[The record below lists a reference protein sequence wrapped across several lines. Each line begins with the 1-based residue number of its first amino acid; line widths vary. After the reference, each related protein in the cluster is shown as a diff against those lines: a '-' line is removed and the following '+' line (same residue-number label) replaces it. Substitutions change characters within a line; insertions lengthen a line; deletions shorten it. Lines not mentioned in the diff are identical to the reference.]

1 MMKPDP
7 DHLFNE
13 DLEQLLESLE
23 DKDSHGE
30 QAIDELSFLFEQ
42 SCSPAARSGTSLGQ
56 PLSSLPSEQEL
67 QELFGDSINWEEV
80 PTNDLY
86 STRGLVPKSEPEE
99 GDDLEFPR
107 LENAALWDSEAII
120 TISNPNFYDSLEDL
134 EAFLEKPTAPAQSPL
149 SDIFKSLESLLSEST
164 AVNQVGAAEPLQRLE
179 SLEIAPESHLE
190 DKFKDLEKLIE
201 EANQVMGGATLASSF
216 SPSVGLNNLRPLV
229 SKAFEQ
235 LIVRVPLK
243 QLDNLSNLIGEVVV
257 KRNRLEEEQERLRL
271 FLDNLL
277 NQVQNLSDV
286 GSRMQ
291 DLYERTL
298 LEGALLAS
306 RNSGG
311 GIGYGRVKG
320 ENQGDSAMTS
330 ELDALEIDRF
340 TDFHLLSQETIELIV
355 RVRESASDIQFVV
368 DETDQVTRTLRQVT
382 TQLQEGMTKSR
393 MGPFSETADRLP
405 RAIRDISLKLN
416 KQAKLKVEG
425 GDVLIDKMIL
435 EHLNSPM
442 THLVNNAITH
452 GIESPQE
459 RMAKGKP
466 VLGTIWVRAF
476 LQGNQTLITVSDD
489 GAGIDADRVKRKAIK
504 KGLIS
509 EQEAQHLSPQE
520 VYELLFHPGFSTK
533 DQADDFAG
541 RGVGLDVVRTSLIDV
556 RGTVTIDSVLGKG
569 TTFTIRLPLTL
580 SICKALCCV
589 SNHARIGFSM
599 DGVEDIIRDIQ
610 ARDIQMDRDGRR
622 CVFWQNTLL
631 PFQPLSELL
640 SYNRQVSRRS
650 FYTDKQEE
658 DSFAILILRS
668 GNNLLGIQ
676 VDQVIG
682 ELEIVIKQIEGPIPK
697 TPGIAGATVLGDGT
711 VMPIG
716 DVLELI
722 DIAQGRLRTDNGS
735 PWRQPAPPVEVETNQ
750 KSETMVLIVDDSI
763 TVRQLLSLSFSKAGY
778 RVEQARDGQEAWEK
792 LRGGLPCDIIFCDI
806 EMPRMNGLELLANL
820 QKDPRLAAI
829 PVACLTSRGSE
840 RHRKMAA
847 ELGASGY
854 FIKPCPDRDLLSAAK
869 KMIAG
874 EVLLADSIKTAL
886 NQPLS
891 SDTTI
896 IDVNTANFSPQSTPL
911 VLIVDDSVM
920 VREMLTISFVK
931 AGYRIEQARDG
942 LEAWEKLQAG
952 LACDLILC
960 DIEMPRM
967 NGLELLSRLQEDE
980 QLQKIPVAMVTSRG
994 AQKMQN
1000 LAAAKGAKG
1009 YFVKPYV
1016 EDVLLSAAQRLIAGE
1031 VLIRKES
1038 LVD

>member
-1 MMKPDP
+1 MMKPDS

-23 DKDSHGE
+23 DKDTDGGE
-30 QAIDELSFLFEQ
+30 ALNELSFLFEQ
-42 SCSPAARSGTSLGQ
+42 SSTPKADPRVSSRST
-56 PLSSLPSEQEL
+56 LSSLPSEQEL
-67 QELFGDSINWEEV
+67 QELFGDSMNWEEA
-80 PTNDLY
+80 PTNALN
-86 STRGLVPKSEPEE
+86 STSQPSPEPESE
-99 GDDLEFPR
+99 DWDDLESLL
-107 LENAALWDSEAII
+107 LENAPIPDSEAIV
-120 TISNPNFYDSLEDL
+120 TIAKPNFYDTLEELD
-134 EAFLEKPTAPAQSPL
+134 AFLEKSAPQAQKDL
-149 SDIFKSLESLLSEST
+149 FESLEALLSESRIV
-164 AVNQVGAAEPLQRLE
+164 APVAPPVPLPQLE
-179 SLEIAPESHLE
+179 LPEIEPESPLE
-190 DKFKDLEKLIE
+190 DEFKDLEKLLE
-201 EANQVMGGATLASSF
+201 ETNQVMGGSTSA
-216 SPSVGLNNLRPLV
+216 SVGPVVRLNNVRPRA

-235 LIVRVPLK
+235 TMRVPIK
-243 QLDNLSNLIGEVVV
+243 QLDNLSNLIGELVV
-257 KRNRLEEEQERLRL
+257 KRNRLEQEQDRLRL

-306 RNSGG
+306 RNSYQGNGNGRGG
-311 GIGYGRVKG
+311 G
-320 ENQGDSAMTS
+320 ENNGNSATTG
-330 ELDALEIDRF
+330 ELDALEMDRF
-340 TDFHLLSQETIELIV
+340 TDFHLLSQEMIELIV

-368 DETDQVTRTLRQVT
+368 DETDQVTRTLRQAT

-393 MGPFSETADRLP
+393 MVPFSQTADRLP
-405 RAIRDISLKLN
+405 RAIRDISLKLH

-452 GIESPQE
+452 GIESPQD
-459 RMAKGKP
+459 RMAKRKP
-466 VLGTIWVRAF
+466 ALGTISVRAF
-476 LQGNQTLITVSDD
+476 LQGNQTVITVSDD
-489 GAGIDADRVKRKAIK
+489 GAGIDANRVKRKAIE
-504 KGLIS
+504 KGLITD
-509 EQEAQHLSPQE
+509 QEAQNLSPQE

-533 DQADDFAG
+533 DKADDFAG

-599 DGVEDIIRDIQ
+599 DGVEDMKDFQ
-610 ARDIQMDRDGRR
+610 TSDIQMDMDGRR

-640 SYNRQVSRRS
+640 SYNRQLSRGS
-650 FYTDKQEE
+650 FYTGKQEE
-658 DSFAILILRS
+658 DSFSIVILRG
-668 GNNLLGIQ
+668 GNNLLAVQ
-676 VDQVIG
+676 VDQVLG
-682 ELEIVIKQIEGPIPK
+682 EQEIVIKQIEGPIPK
-697 TPGIAGATVLGDGT
+697 TAGIAGATVLGDGT

-735 PWRQPAPPVEVETNQ
+735 PWRKPTPPVEVETSQ
-750 KSETMVLIVDDSI
+750 KSEAMVLIVDDSI
-763 TVRQLLSLSFSKAGY
+763 TVRELLSLSFSKAGY

-792 LRGGLPCDIIFCDI
+792 LRGGLPCDIVFCDI
-806 EMPRMNGLELLANL
+806 EMPRMNGLELLSNL
-820 QKDPRLAAI
+820 QKDPRLAQI
-829 PVACLTSRGSE
+829 PVALLTSRGAE
-840 RHRKMAA
+840 RHRKVAA
-847 ELGASGY
+847 KLGASGY
-854 FIKPCPDRDLLSAAK
+854 FTKPYTERDLLSAAER
-869 KMIAG
+869 MIAG
-874 EVLLADSIKTAL
+874 EVLLTNSIKAHR

-891 SDTTI
+891 ADATV
-896 IDVNTANFSPQSTPL
+896 IDSNPANFLAQSNPL

-920 VREMLTISFVK
+920 VREMLAISFVK

-942 LEAWEKLQAG
+942 LEAWEKLRAG

-980 QLQKIPVAMVTSRG
+980 QFQGIPVAMITSRG

-1009 YFVKPYV
+1009 YFVKPYI

-1031 VLIRKES
+1031 VLIQRES